1 MAKGNSRDFF
11 SSDFSLDHPVREG
24 EDSFESFLR
33 ANRIIQEYVDY
44 FIKANASYESF
55 EIPVWKSCAS
65 GSGRKEITFSV
76 MKKMILREIDSMN
89 EKVLLGPIIDKYF
102 VRGEKFKMEKFK
114 MDIWEQ
120 MYERQ
125 GCFLR

>member
-76 MKKMILREIDSMN
+76 MKKMTPADDLKALMKRHGITKEQLSQTIS
-89 EKVLLGPIIDKYF
+89 
-102 VRGEKFKMEKFK
+102 GE
-114 MDIWEQ
+114 
-120 MYERQ
+120 
-125 GCFLR
+125 